1 MSNPDQPP
9 TARLTQHARQ
19 RCDEMRVGT
28 KRVKQ
33 LLRNPDVVRCS
44 YNDRWLAVSDADPEI
59 AVVFAKDPDGTCTVI
74 TVLYRSYDI
83 YNRTA

>member
-1 MSNPDQPP
+1 VSNPDQPP

-59 AVVFAKDPDGTCTVI
+59 AVVFARQPDGTCTVI
-74 TVLYRSYDI
+74 TVLYRSYNI
-83 YNRTA
+83 YNRSA